1 MGFPITFLYGSSHHA
16 GRALRSFRR
25 MGAFA
30 LSFAQRLLWGGYACS
45 ARLQLMPLLMRVPG
59 ARLWLTTTPRPLIR
73 ALMPRLSMR

>member
-1 MGFPITFLYGSSHHA
+1 MDSPSRSYMGSPITPTRPCGPS
-16 GRALRSFRR
+16 RR

-30 LSFAQRLLWGGYACS
+30 LSLAQRLSWGGYACS